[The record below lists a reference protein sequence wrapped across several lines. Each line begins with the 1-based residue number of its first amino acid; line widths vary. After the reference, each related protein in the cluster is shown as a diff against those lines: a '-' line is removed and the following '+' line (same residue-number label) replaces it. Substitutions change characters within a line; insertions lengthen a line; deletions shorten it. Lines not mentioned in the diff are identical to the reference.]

1 MALIIYLL
9 SLTGLFILSAFFSGS
24 ETALFSLTRFQVRKL
39 SATHPKQGK
48 IVSRLL
54 LHPSRTLT
62 TILTGNMLVNI
73 AASSMV
79 SMLFIKKFKET
90 GIGPAIGLMTFL
102 LLIFGEIT
110 PKTYAVRHALKVSA
124 WAAWPLDILAMILYP
139 LRQVLAGITNIF
151 MRLAIGRKTEEAP
164 YLTEKE
170 LKTMI
175 DVGEQDGVIE
185 EDEKEMIQAVFE
197 FDETEVSEVMIPRVD
212 MLSVEVTDGVEELI
226 QLMRKTRHTRI
237 PVYEETIDNI
247 LGVIYTR
254 EFLVEE
260 TTELRS
266 FIRPVIFVPETMK
279 LDDIFLEFQSKKK
292 DIAIVVDEYG
302 GTSGLITMEDILE
315 EIVGEIYDEF
325 DTPEEEIK
333 KVSPNTY
340 MVKGGVSLRDLNE
353 ELDLDLPLE
362 EADTLAGFLLERL
375 ERFPRHKEKINIG
388 NIEFIVEQI
397 KKHRIRL
404 VRVKIT

>member
-54 LHPSRTLT
+54 SRPRRTLT
-62 TILTGNMLVNI
+62 TILTGNMLVNV

-90 GIGPAIGLMTFL
+90 GVGPAIGLMTFL

-124 WAAWPLDILAMILYP
+124 FAAWPLDILAMILYP
-139 LRQVLAGITNIF
+139 LRQVLAGITNVF
-151 MRLAIGRKTEEAP
+151 MRLAIRKKVTKKP

-212 MLSVEVTDGVEELI
+212 MLSVEGTDSVEELI

-260 TTELRS
+260 ATELRS
-266 FIRPVIFVPETMK
+266 FIRPIIFVPETMK
-279 LDDIFLEFQSKKK
+279 LDDVFLEFQSKKK
-292 DIAIVVDEYG
+292 NIAIIVDEYG

-340 MVKGGVSLRDLNE
+340 IVKGGVSLRDLNE
-353 ELDLDLPLE
+353 ELELDLPLE
-362 EADTLAGFLLERL
+362 EADTLAGFLLEHL
-375 ERFPRHKEKINIG
+375 ERFPKPQEKIKTG
-388 NIEFIVEQI
+388 NIEFIVEHI
-397 KKHRIRL
+397 KKNRIRL
-404 VRVKIT
+404 VTVKVK

>member
-39 SATHPKQGK
+39 SAAHPKQGK

-62 TILTGNMLVNI
+62 TILTGNMLVNV

-90 GIGPAIGLMTFL
+90 GVGPAIGLMTFL

-124 WAAWPLDILAMILYP
+124 FAAWPLDILAMILYP
-139 LRQVLAGITNIF
+139 LRQVLAGITNVF
-151 MRLAIGRKTEEAP
+151 MRLAIRKKVTKKP

-212 MLSVEVTDGVEELI
+212 MLSVEGTDSVEELI

-260 TTELRS
+260 ATELRP
-266 FIRPVIFVPETMK
+266 FIRPIIFVPETMK

-340 MVKGGVSLRDLNE
+340 IVKGGVSLRDLNE
-353 ELDLDLPLE
+353 ELELDLPLE
-362 EADTLAGFLLERL
+362 EADTLAGFLLEHL
-375 ERFPRHKEKINIG
+375 ERFPKPQEKIKTG
-388 NIEFIVEQI
+388 NIEFIVEHI
-397 KKHRIRL
+397 KKNRIRL
-404 VRVKIT
+404 VTVKVK